1 MQSIVLSMRSG
12 RRRSISVLPRVNPA
26 SVLWRD
32 PDPVCATR
40 GISARRRR
48 LQAGNG
54 ERGAVI
60 ASVDLCPW
68 PHRWADC
75 PRGARRDQRVDVL
88 GKPPITREDVYNR
101 QVALDVAAIV
111 LGMTRAHGAQA
122 VTSLPKWWQD
132 LPPQP

>member
-1 MQSIVLSMRSG
+1 MRSG

-48 LQAGNG
+48 LKQETGNAVPSSHQWICV
-54 ERGAVI
+54 RGLIGGLTVLAV
-60 ASVDLCPW
+60 LGC
-68 PHRWADC
+68 
-75 PRGARRDQRVDVL
+75 DQRVDVL
-88 GKPPITREDVYNR
+88 GNSPPITREDVYNR

-122 VTSLPKWWQD
+122 VASLPKWWQD
-132 LPPQP
+132 LPPHP